1 MISEAMMPHG
11 TIVVHG
17 AISPEPTPYP
27 LKIALQKSLSLRGYV
42 YTEVTGNPVMMTR
55 AVEFA
60 RMGINRKML
69 LPRIDSAF
77 SLDEIVDA
85 HRYLETG
92 KAFGKIVVRP

>member
-1 MISEAMMPHG
+1 
-11 TIVVHG
+11 
-17 AISPEPTPYP
+17 
-27 LKIALQKSLSLRGYV
+27 
-42 YTEVTGNPVMMTR
+42 MMTR

-60 RMGINRKML
+60 RMGINRKMI